1 MRGAVWAVLLLLLP
15 VTSGLTLTPPT
26 ENHLPRNGEHL
37 LVLEE
42 GVWTSAKW
50 KALEDAGIRPL
61 RSIHAEALLVWT
73 EDDRDS
79 WPLDVEVAAS
89 QSAHFRLG
97 LNTPAGPSDYRV
109 LLEPR
114 LPADGIEQ
122 VRSAM
127 SRLGLSI
134 ASSSLDVSGNLPGS
148 LTVHAPS
155 VQALEPLL
163 QTDGV
168 LWIEPVLT
176 THARNGQASALMES
190 GSLDEHPYW
199 SLGLNGSG
207 IIIGVADSG
216 LDADHDCFRNAT
228 TGTSEH
234 AEAGATFP
242 AVGVFGPDH
251 RKILYMNTSVDG
263 NDTPGHSDY
272 RHGTHVIGSLACHDV
287 YSFREGGVPV
297 NGSTLAHGAK
307 LVVQDIVSSAGW
319 SPPDVDQ
326 LLWETSLH
334 GGMIHSNSWG
344 DDTTA
349 YTQRTSQFDAYA
361 RAMPWSLAFVAPG
374 NSGEGVLEPAN
385 GRNVIAVSAST
396 KSVETERWGST
407 SYGPTEAETNGIF
420 LLAPGADVQSAG
432 ADGFWDTNNANLRP
446 SSGTSMATPHASG
459 AAAVIQQLYEDGWI
473 VPSYASL
480 EPTNLSDLQPAWAE
494 QHAVDSILLGDGFTP
509 SSSLMRASLAMATS
523 PLSNQTR
530 NGGEGG
536 HALNNP
542 YDGWGVLNLSR
553 LFDPGLLSEGDSPS
567 SDTWIHDSYRL
578 TDGSVAQWFETNG
591 GTTANLSGMLDNDW
605 NGEGSIGP
613 YLQTGDVFTQRLTPL
628 TGHDVRIRMSFP
640 AQPEPAMVDDL
651 QLRVRLEDGTV
662 LLSNE
667 LQGDGSPTL
676 FFGDVVDANNTTM
689 FPPSNE
695 TTYGIDIPST
705 LLTDSSYVD
714 VDVVARFVQPGGSA
728 GQIGLDGDAVGFALI
743 VKGVDRD
750 SADYLDDDGDG
761 VVNVDDACPLEDARA
776 DDEDLDGCL
785 DDDDGDGVV
794 NIEDVCP
801 ATSSEGFDNDDDGC
815 LDDSDGDGITD
826 DVDECLTPDLD
837 WPVME
842 NGCYPNDQPLVL
854 DSVHAPMSGA
864 PLQGE
869 FTVRWNVSDVDGD
882 GYVMEV
888 VLRSQS
894 APSITLLNC
903 THHADRPGEGACT
916 WSLPDD
922 FPPYYQTGERYSL
935 HLRLSSS
942 NMSPAASRSA
952 MEWVERTDLLIP
964 AEEERQTPTE
974 ARGDQPYLR
983 FTLLGLVGILI
994 SAMVARWW
1002 RKNGQAS
1009 AFEPGHPPPFAK
1021 DWPEDD
1027 AERIS

>member
-1 MRGAVWAVLLLLLP
+1 MRAAICLVMLMLVPLASGWIPDEGAVPTQAD
-15 VTSGLTLTPPT
+15 SGA
-26 ENHLPRNGEHL
+26 EFL
-37 LVLEE
+37 LVLDE
-42 GVWTSAKW
+42 GVWTSNAW
-50 KALEDAGIRPL
+50 SLLVEQGIQPL
-61 RSIHAEALLVWT
+61 RSVQPNVLLVWM
-73 EDDRDS
+73 DGRS
-79 WPLDVEVAAS
+79 GWPDNARVEVAPDAMLR
-89 QSAHFRLG
+89 SAPLIDEG
-97 LNTPAGPSDYRV
+97 ITDYRV

-114 LPADGIEQ
+114 LPHDAIRLVGNTMKGLGFD
-122 VRSAM
+122 VLSA
-127 SRLGLSI
+127 
-134 ASSSLDVSGNLPGS
+134 SLDVKGNIPAS
-148 LTVHAPS
+148 MTVTAPHLDAVS
-155 VQALEPLL
+155 ALLL
-163 QTDGV
+163 VDGV
-168 LWIEPVLT
+168 LWVEPVLET
-176 THARNGQASALMES
+176 KARNAQASSLIEH
-190 GSLDEHPYW
+190 GSTVEHPFW
-199 SLGLNGSG
+199 TLGLNGSG
-207 IIIGVADSG
+207 VVLGVADSG
-216 LDADHDCFRNAT
+216 LDADHACFRNAT
-228 TGTSEH
+228 SQTSEH
-234 AEAGATFP
+234 AELNATYP
-242 AVGVFGPDH
+242 AVGEFGPEH
-251 RKILYMNTSVDG
+251 RKIVQLNSSIDG

-272 RHGTHVIGSLACHDV
+272 RHGTHVIGSLACRDV

-349 YTQRTSQFDAYA
+349 YTERTGQFDAYA

-374 NSGEGVLEPAN
+374 NTGEGVLEPAN

-459 AAAVIQQLYEDGWI
+459 AAAVLQQLYEDGWI

-480 EPTNLSDLQPAWAE
+480 EPTNLSELQPAWAE
-494 QHAVDSILLGDGFTP
+494 QHVVDSILLGDGFTP

-523 PLSNQTR
+523 PLSNETR

-536 HALNNP
+536 LALNNP

-567 SDTWIHDSYRL
+567 RDTWIHDSYRL

-628 TGHDVRIRMSFP
+628 AGHDVRIRMSFP
-640 AQPEPAMVDDL
+640 AQPEPAVVDDL

-676 FFGDVVDANNTTM
+676 FFGDVVDTNNTTM
-689 FPPSNE
+689 FFPSNE
-695 TTYGIDIPST
+695 TTFGIDIPST
-705 LLTDSSYVD
+705 LLNNSSYID
-714 VDVVARFVQPGGSA
+714 VDVVARFVQPGGSP

-794 NIEDVCP
+794 NIEDACP
-801 ATSSEGFDNDDDGC
+801 TTSSEGFDSDDDGC

-842 NGCYPNDQPLVL
+842 NGCYPNDHPLVL

-864 PLQGE
+864 PLDGE

-888 VLRSQS
+888 ALRSQS
-894 APSITLLNC
+894 APNITLLNC

-942 NMSPAASRSA
+942 NMSPAAHFNPMTMTVA
-952 MEWVERTDLLIP
+952 EDLWI
-964 AEEERQTPTE
+964 EEPKD
-974 ARGDQPYLR
+974 G
-983 FTLLGLVGILI
+983 
-994 SAMVARWW
+994 
-1002 RKNGQAS
+1002 
-1009 AFEPGHPPPFAK
+1009 AFEPAGERRSTVMIWLGLLSLIVGMLVARRSASTKQTVYLDKHPPPFQTSTL
-1021 DWPEDD
+1021 E
-1027 AERIS
+1027 EE